1 MTTSLE
7 KHGLVYAFTGEGKGK
22 TSAALGVATRALL
35 LEKRVV
41 WIAFYKQASWGLAE
55 AKLPDKFPN
64 LEMMLGGKGFRIS
77 NPDSQRFGN
86 SDDQKSVKIAKIA
99 ADAVVVDTASE
110 EEHRA
115 AAQSCLKHAA
125 NSLRQQPFLLVL
137 DEILNAVSEGLVE
150 SGVVAELLAARGST
164 HVVLTGR
171 AGTEP
176 ARRLLAGADLVT
188 ECAKVKHPYDEG
200 KLAVAGLDF

>member
-115 AAQSCLKHAA
+115 AAQSCLQHAV
-125 NSLRQQPFLLVL
+125 NSLEQQPFLLVL
-137 DEILNAVSEGLVE
+137 DEILNAVSDGLVE
-150 SGVVAELLAARGST
+150 SEAVAELLAARGST

-176 ARRLLAGADLVT
+176 ARMILAGADLVT
-188 ECAKVKHPYDEG
+188 ECTKVKHPYDEG